1 MLKDFRSEENHLNLL
16 KKARNKWKSES
27 KKYLIRLE
35 QMKEKKEENY
45 KTKRNTLLKEYLKKQ
60 KEIEKQLYK
69 TRVSRQ
75 GDKHI
80 NTKLMQ
86 NKEEQAKEKRRKKIE
101 RDERERLEI
110 ENKLFSKSKT
120 I

>member
-1 MLKDFRSEENHLNLL
+1 M
-16 KKARNKWKSES
+16 
-27 KKYLIRLE
+27 RLE
-35 QMKEKKEENY
+35 QMKEKKEKNY
-45 KTKRNTLLKEYLKKQ
+45 KIKRNTILKEYLKKQ

-75 GDKHI
+75 SDKQMN
-80 NTKLMQ
+80 NTKLMH

-120 I
+120 IKYIIINIQWAL